1 MSSCS
6 KWFKTIVVC
15 TDLDF
20 IVIDIARKYFAS
32 VSTVHLSFLH
42 CIVLYQ
48 SCQIVH
54 FHSEK
59 PEFLAQED
67 KEKKIEVSS
76 LDYQQMRKQAK
87 RGN

>member
-1 MSSCS
+1 MTSCS
-6 KWFKTIVVC
+6 KWFKTIAVC
-15 TDLDF
+15 TDFDF

-48 SCQIVH
+48 AFQIVH

-59 PEFLAQED
+59 LEFLA
-67 KEKKIEVSS
+67 
-76 LDYQQMRKQAK
+76 L
-87 RGN
+87 